1 MEFLKNIPF
10 GEFQWVELFYAL
22 LGSFIGIFVPLWLDK
37 IRTRKQE
44 KEARQRLIASID
56 SELEEIKKSIEVYRS
71 KDLEYDIFSFS
82 TFVWDSVISSGL
94 LPDMYSDKNIQCE
107 LLMQIYADLAALK
120 EMNEEFCRSDK
131 KDFLI
136 NLNGNI
142 HLLRE
147 MIHEKIVQYQA
158 NNVKR

>member
-44 KEARQRLIASID
+44 KEARQRLIASLD
-56 SELEEIKKSIEVYRS
+56 PELEAIKKSIEDYRS
-71 KDLEYDIFSFS
+71 EELEYEIFPFS
-82 TFVWDSVISSGL
+82 TFVWDSVVSSGL
-94 LPDMYSDKNIQCE
+94 LPDMYSDKNIQCD

-120 EMNEEFCRSDK
+120 EMNGEFSSSDN
-131 KDFLI
+131 KDFLKALYKEI
-136 NLNGNI
+136 VNC
-142 HLLRE
+142 RE
-147 MIHEKIVQYQA
+147 IIYEKIVQYQA
-158 NNVKR
+158 NNIKR